1 MRVVCPEVPAEVCVA
16 FADQYLQLW
25 HERLCHQNKTYVKE
39 SLVKGELRSVK
50 ANCPMRAAYVCGPM
64 QERSIGES
72 RYFVCFKDDFSRFR
86 RVFMEFKS
94 EVSNCLKVFL
104 SEAKTAGH
112 TIKEFLSDGGSSEC
126 KSCSVVN
133 EPSVD
138 HGSEIELIRS
148 SDVPD
153 SDVCQEIG
161 EASCDAIDSRE
172 SPREQERNLR
182 DRSMLKKPARYD
194 NCVLLAEHAE
204 PDTYKETI
212 ASKESSEWLAAMK
225 EDMDSLEAN
234 NTWELVNLPQDR
246 KAIGSRWVYKIKKNA
261 DGTFQRFK
269 ARIVAKGYS
278 QKVGVDFNETFS
290 PVVRWDTIRTVL
302 SVAAY
307 KKNRN

>member
-1 MRVVCPEVPAEVCVA
+1 
-16 FADQYLQLW
+16 
-25 HERLCHQNKTYVKE
+25 
-39 SLVKGELRSVK
+39 
-50 ANCPMRAAYVCGPM
+50 
-64 QERSIGES
+64 
-72 RYFVCFKDDFSRFR
+72 
-86 RVFMEFKS
+86 
-94 EVSNCLKVFL
+94 
-104 SEAKTAGH
+104 
-112 TIKEFLSDGGSSEC
+112 
-126 KSCSVVN
+126 VVN

-161 EASCDAIDSRE
+161 EASCDAIDSKE
-172 SPREQERNLR
+172 SSDEQERSLR
-182 DRSMLKKPARYD
+182 DRSMLKKPARYG

-204 PDTYKETI
+204 PDTYKEFI

-225 EDMDSLEAN
+225 EEMDSLEAN
-234 NTWELVNLPQDR
+234 NTWKLVNLPHDR

-261 DGTFQRFK
+261 DGTVQLFK
-269 ARIVAKGYS
+269 ARLVAKGYS

-307 KKNRN
+307 KKLKLVQFDVKTAFLYGDLQEDIYMHQPQGFEDGTGQVCKLLKSIYGLTQAPRVWNERFKSFAIKCGLKQSNSDPCLF